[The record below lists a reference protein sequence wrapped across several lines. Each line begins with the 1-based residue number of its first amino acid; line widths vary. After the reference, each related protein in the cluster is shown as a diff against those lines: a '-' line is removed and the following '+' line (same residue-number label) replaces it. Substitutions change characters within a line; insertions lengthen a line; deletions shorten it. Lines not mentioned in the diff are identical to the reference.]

1 MLQQRSGALL
11 GAILLSLFGTSALAQ
26 TRTNIGTLQRSNG
39 LTIAG
44 RVISVVGN
52 SFTLEDGSGQIIVDA
67 GPRWWQPV
75 NLAPG
80 ERVTV
85 VGELGRSGE
94 FDAFSI
100 TRANGSVVQIRSP
113 QGPPPWAGGANRGR
127 GNQ

>member
-1 MLQQRSGALL
+1 MIQQRSFALL
-11 GAILLSLFGTSALAQ
+11 ASILLSLVETSAWAQ
-26 TRTNIGTLQRSNG
+26 TRTNIGDLQRSNG

-44 RVISVVGN
+44 RVVSVVGN

-75 NLAPG
+75 TLAPG

-100 TRANGSVVQIRSP
+100 TRANGSIVKIRSP
-113 QGPPPWAGGANRGR
+113 QGPPPWAGSANRGR
-127 GNQ
+127 RNQ